1 MEWGGGTRHS
11 RQKPVWCETVIA
23 PATSAVSAR
32 PATAPLTRAALHGAA
47 AWIFDL
53 DNTLYPAQCNLF
65 DQVSRKMGE
74 FIARTFDVDLAEAKQ
89 RQRQF
94 FHTHGTTLRG
104 LMVEHGIEPGAFLDY
119 VHDIDLT
126 AIAAMPDLGAAL
138 DRLPGRKLVYT
149 NGTVAHAD
157 RVLARL
163 GIRDRFEGVFD
174 IVASDYL
181 PKPDIAPYRVML
193 QRHGV
198 DPTAAVMVED
208 MARNLKP
215 AAELGMTTVWVPT
228 AEAWSQPDPDGRS
241 HIHHTAPDLTVF
253 LAGLPPP

>member
-1 MEWGGGTRHS
+1 
-11 RQKPVWCETVIA
+11 VILPA
-23 PATSAVSAR
+23 ATSVSI
-32 PATAPLTRAALHGAA
+32 PAGRTPLSGAALHGAA
-47 AWIFDL
+47 TWVFDL
-53 DNTLYPAQCNLF
+53 DNTLYPAHCNLF

-74 FIARTFDVDLAEAKQ
+74 FIARTFNVNLTEAKL

-94 FHTHGTTLRG
+94 FQTHGTTLRG
-104 LMVEHGIEPGAFLDY
+104 LMVEHGIEPGVFLDY

-126 AIAAMPDLGAAL
+126 VVAAMPDLGAAL

-157 RVLARL
+157 RVLERL
-163 GIRDRFEGVFD
+163 GIRDRFEAVFD
-174 IVASDYL
+174 IVASGYL

-193 QRHGV
+193 QRHAV
-198 DPTAAVMVED
+198 DPAGAVMVED

-228 AEAWSQPDPDGRS
+228 SEAWSQPDPDGRS
-241 HIHHTAPDLTVF
+241 HIHHTAPDLTAF
-253 LAGLPPP
+253 LTGLPGY